1 MTTATAPATAL
12 DAKLSKGPGRL
23 GTLIFVAALLV
34 GVLYVGVS
42 LTAELPT
49 IHGRSVLP
57 FVLLGVALLV
67 ALGFEF
73 VNGFHDTANAVATVP
88 TPSTLRSRSSGP
100 APGIF
105 SAYSARAGRSRSG
118 SSRSCRW
125 S

>member
-73 VNGFHDTANAVATVP
+73 VNGFHDTANAILPVVD
-88 TPSTLRSRSSGP
+88 GVV
-100 APGIF
+100 IV
-105 SAYSARAGRSRSG
+105 SASL
-118 SSRSCRW
+118 
-125 S
+125 